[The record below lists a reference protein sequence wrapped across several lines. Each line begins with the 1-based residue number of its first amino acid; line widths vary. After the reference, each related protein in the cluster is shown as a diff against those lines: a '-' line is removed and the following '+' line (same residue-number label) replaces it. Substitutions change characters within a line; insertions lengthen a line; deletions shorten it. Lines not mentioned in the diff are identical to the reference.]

1 MEHPSLGL
9 LFTTLA
15 GLLIL
20 AAFFAGSETALM
32 SVNRYRLRHRANE
45 GSRGAR
51 LAEALLKR
59 PDRLIGLIL
68 FLSTIVNVITPIL
81 VGFIALRVGGEFLVA
96 FGALLLAF
104 VLLIF
109 CEVAPKTFG
118 ALHPESL
125 ALPAAYI
132 YTPLLFLL
140 YPFVWVTNLF
150 ANGVLRMFGV
160 SRQVAANSLSSEEL
174 RTVVAEAG
182 AMIPRRHQ
190 QMLVSIL
197 DLEDATV
204 EDIMVPRNEIVG
216 IDVDDDWDRIL
227 EQLRQSQHTR
237 LPVYQGEIDRIIGL
251 LHMKQVVHELA
262 RGRLD
267 LDALTAAAQARE
279 PYFVPSGTTLNTQLL
294 NFQRNKRRM
303 AFVVDE
309 YGDIQGL
316 VTIEDILEEIVGEF
330 TTDPATMMHKDVHAE
345 ADGSFVASASA
356 TIRALNR
363 SMRWNLPT
371 DGPKTL
377 NGLIV
382 EFLETIPE
390 PGTTLKMADYMLE
403 VLQTGDNAIKTV
415 RIRPPEPTV
424 S

>member
-1 MEHPSLGL
+1 MFAALGGL
-9 LFTTLA
+9 LV
-15 GLLIL
+15 L

-32 SVNRYRLRHRANE
+32 SMNRYRLRHRASE

-68 FLSTIVNVITPIL
+68 LLSTLVNVAAPIL
-81 VGFIALRVGGEFLVA
+81 VGFIALKLGGEFLVA
-96 FGALLLAF
+96 FGAALLAF

-118 ALHPESL
+118 ALHPERL

-132 YTPLLFLL
+132 YTPLLFVL
-140 YPFVWVTNLF
+140 YPFVWFTNLL
-150 ANGVLRMFGV
+150 ANGVLRLFGV
-160 SRQVAANSLSSEEL
+160 SRQVAATSLSSEEL

-182 AMIPRRHQ
+182 AMIPRQHQ

-197 DLEDATV
+197 DLENATV

-216 IDVDDDWDRIL
+216 LDIDDDWDRIM

-262 RGRLD
+262 RGHLD
-267 LDALTAAAQARE
+267 LETLTAAAQARE

-330 TTDPATMMHKDVHAE
+330 TSDPATMMHKDVHAE

-390 PGTTLKMADYMLE
+390 PGTTLKMSDYMLE

-415 RIRPPEPTV
+415 RIRPPEPTPP
-424 S
+424 